1 VKNNQHIMN
10 IIFTLVIMTV
20 TTPVFAETIW
30 CKAFKAGCITEE
42 QKMKHQ
48 QYCDQMGNQSY
59 VESLNKALADPTVW
73 QYAGKKSAQDY
84 AQMSKSGMVATCFK
98 MSNPQSF

>member
-1 VKNNQHIMN
+1 M
-10 IIFTLVIMTV
+10 IFKLIFMTV
-20 TTPVFAETIW
+20 FLVSSNALHAETIW
-30 CKAFKAGCITEE
+30 CKAFKAGCVTEE
-42 QKMKHQ
+42 QKLKHQ
-48 QYCDQMGNQSY
+48 QYCEQMGNQSY